1 MLYTKRERERE
12 KQRKGKMRR
21 LNLMMYIVRRA
32 EVTQLGLGVGLPT
45 W

>member
-12 KQRKGKMRR
+12 RKGKMRR
-21 LNLMMYIVRRA
+21 LNLTMYIVRRA
-32 EVTQLGLGVGLPT
+32 EVMQFRLGVGPPT